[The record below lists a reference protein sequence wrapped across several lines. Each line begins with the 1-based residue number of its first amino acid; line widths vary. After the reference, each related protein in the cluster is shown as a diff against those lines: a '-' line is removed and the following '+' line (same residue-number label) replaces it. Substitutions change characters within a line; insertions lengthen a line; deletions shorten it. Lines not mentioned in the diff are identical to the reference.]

1 LKIRKTIL
9 HGDQIDILIYENK
22 KDEYFVMA
30 IPELEWSTRFSYDEE
45 DEDLKKRITASLD
58 KTASAGTEAVLLGQ
72 RLLQWAREM

>member
-9 HGDQIDILIYENK
+9 YGNQIDIFIYENK
-22 KDEYFVMA
+22 KDEYFVLA

-45 DEDLKKRITASLD
+45 DEELKERLTASLD
-58 KTASAGTEAVLLGQ
+58 KKASAGTDAGLLGQ